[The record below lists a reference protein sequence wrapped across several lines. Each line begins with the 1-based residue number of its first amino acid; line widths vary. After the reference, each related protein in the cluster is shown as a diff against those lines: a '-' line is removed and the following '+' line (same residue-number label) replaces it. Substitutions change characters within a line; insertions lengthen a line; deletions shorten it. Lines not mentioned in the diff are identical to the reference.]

1 MVEIAILVVAARRT
15 LSYSYPIRY
24 FLKGQN
30 KQKFLDFYLEN
41 LEKYLEQLS
50 KQSESAWLDYIEFDY
65 KGEPI
70 LGEKFGKFKME
81 VTNLRAALEN
91 NFDKT
96 MKSIQNGLS
105 ECADEGDVQLGDYT
119 FENKGEWFCLLC
131 RRVNTKE
138 SSQCSQCFSSRSSED
153 GENAKTIKLHSG
165 G

>member
-70 LGEKFGKFKME
+70 LGEKFGKFK
-81 VTNLRAALEN
+81 
-91 NFDKT
+91 
-96 MKSIQNGLS
+96 
-105 ECADEGDVQLGDYT
+105 
-119 FENKGEWFCLLC
+119 
-131 RRVNTKE
+131 
-138 SSQCSQCFSSRSSED
+138 
-153 GENAKTIKLHSG
+153 
-165 G
+165 